1 MHTSSSPQLAAPRLN
16 LLLRKSIVVGDD
28 KINVVSKGAQWLLGQ
43 PFNNVLLVAILCA
56 ISWLGYYGVTT
67 AIPMHLQQIQAG
79 YERLEDSH
87 REERTNMLETYR
99 DLIEVAKDRKQAA
112 VEE

>member
-1 MHTSSSPQLAAPRLN
+1 
-16 LLLRKSIVVGDD
+16 VVSEDD
-28 KINVVSKGAQWLLGQ
+28 KINVVNKGAQWLLGQ

-87 REERTNMLETYR
+87 REERTHMLETYR